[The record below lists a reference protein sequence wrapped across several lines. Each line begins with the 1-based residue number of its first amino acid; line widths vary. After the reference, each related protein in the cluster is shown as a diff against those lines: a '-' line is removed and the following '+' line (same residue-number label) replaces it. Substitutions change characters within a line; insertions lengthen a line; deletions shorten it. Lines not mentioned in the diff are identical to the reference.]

1 MCAVR
6 VTRPRPATQV
16 VFIHLPKVGG
26 MSLQAAIAAGLPP
39 GRVRRIGDD
48 AERASFLAQSA
59 EELAGY
65 GFIGGHVSLAE
76 AQPRARQ
83 DARFVALLRDPV
95 ARLLSAFNYM
105 ATWKDHPLHAEFRDL
120 GFADF
125 VERSG
130 ARLAGEACRQLTGMA
145 TAAAAI
151 PILEARYAMVA
162 TTPHIAVLGRAVSGW
177 LGLPPPVMGRENVTQ
192 GQGRITLDSATCAAL
207 LEVTQ
212 EDRALYAHVAAYH
225 GGVLQRAA

>member
-6 VTRPRPATQV
+6 VTRARPGAQI

-39 GRVRRIGDD
+39 GRVLRIGDE
-48 AERASFLAQSA
+48 AERTAFLAQSA
-59 EELAGY
+59 EGLARY
-65 GFIGGHVSLAE
+65 SFIGGHVSLAE
-76 AQPRARQ
+76 ALPRTRPE
-83 DARFVALLRDPV
+83 ARFVALLRDPV

-105 ATWKDHPLHAEFRDL
+105 ATWAAHPLHAEFRDL

-130 ARLAGEACRQLTGMA
+130 ARLAGQACRQLTGAA

-151 PILEARYAMVA
+151 PILESRYAMVA
-162 TTPHIAVLGRAVSGW
+162 TTPNIAVLGRAVAGW
-177 LGLPPPVMGRENVTQ
+177 LDLPPPVMGRENVTQ

-225 GGVLQRAA
+225 GGVLRRAA